1 MNFLK
6 NKKKINELENQLK
19 NLEYQCDYER
29 KEKCKYKEKCKE
41 LNEIIEKYEKNRK
54 KGDKK

>member
-1 MNFLK
+1 MLNLLR
-6 NKKKINELENQLK
+6 NRKKIKELEKKIK

-29 KEKCKYKEKCKE
+29 REKCKYKEKYNE
-41 LNEIIEKYEKNRK
+41 LLEQIEKDKRK